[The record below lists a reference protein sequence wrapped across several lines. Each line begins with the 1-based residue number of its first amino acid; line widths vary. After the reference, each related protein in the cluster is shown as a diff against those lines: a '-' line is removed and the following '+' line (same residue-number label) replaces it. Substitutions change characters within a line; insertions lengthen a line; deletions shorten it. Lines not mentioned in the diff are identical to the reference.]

1 MKHLFTACLCL
12 MASHSAL
19 SAQEA
24 GLPLWEAG
32 LVAGAISTP
41 AYPASSDRSSRVL
54 VLPFLIYR
62 GEVLRSDRSG
72 IGARLAHTDDYEFD
86 VGFSAALPASSNDVA
101 ARQNMP
107 DLGTLLEFGP
117 RMKVTL
123 ARPSEGSRVRLIVPV
138 RTVLEFNSGVRGQ
151 GIAFEPELV
160 YETRD
165 RSHGWNLSASAS
177 LVWGDSQLN
186 QYLYGVSPAYA
197 TPARPAYEAQSGLIA
212 SRLGLGTST
221 QLGKDVRVLGFV
233 RYENYAGSANR
244 NSPLFVQSNGISY
257 GLWLTW
263 TLGRSEARA
272 RD

>member
-1 MKHLFTACLCL
+1 MKIFFTACIYLL
-12 MASHSAL
+12 AAHPAAF
-19 SAQEA
+19 AQET

-32 LVAGAISTP
+32 LVAGGVSTP
-41 AYPASSDRSSRVL
+41 AYPASSDRSSRAL
-54 VLPFLIYR
+54 ALPFLIYR

-86 VGFSAALPASSNDVA
+86 VGFSASLPASSNDVA

-123 ARPSEGSRVRLIVPV
+123 ARPSAGSRVRLIVPV
-138 RTVLEFNSGVRGQ
+138 RSVLEFNSGVRGQ
-151 GIAFEPELV
+151 GVAFEPELA

-165 RSHGWNLSASAS
+165 LSDGWSLSANAS

-197 TPARPAYEAQSGLIA
+197 TAARPAYEAQSGLIA
-212 SRLGLGTST
+212 SRLGLGAST
-221 QLGKDVRVLGFV
+221 QLGKDVRILGFV

-244 NSPLFVQSNGISY
+244 NSPLFLQSSGTSY